1 MTSSR
6 TGGQILVDQL
16 ITHGVEQL
24 FCVPGESFL
33 AVLDAL
39 HDAAIKVTVCRQ
51 EGGAAMMAE
60 AQGKLTGQP
69 GVCFVTRGPG
79 ATNASAGVHI
89 AHQDATPLLL
99 FVGQVAR
106 EALGREAFQEL
117 DYGAVFGSMAK
128 WVVQIDDPARL
139 PELVSRAFHVAT
151 SGRPGPVV
159 IALPEDMLTEAAQV
173 ADALPYAVT
182 EAHPGPAALAELQQ
196 RLAQA
201 QRPVVILGGSRWSNK
216 AVQQFKSFA
225 EAYALPVFCSFRRQ
239 MLFDHSH
246 PCDGGDLGL
255 GANPKLVARIRDADL
270 VLLVGGR
277 LSEVPSQSYELL
289 AIPTPKQTL
298 VHVYADAGEF
308 GKLYRAAQSIHATPQ
323 AFAEAVSGLQ
333 PASAPAWQE
342 ATATAHAD
350 YLRWSNPEPIRIPGR
365 LQMGAVMR
373 HLREVLPAD
382 TIFCNGA
389 GNFAT
394 WVHRFWPFTTFASQL
409 APTSGSMGYGLPAGV
424 GAKRLWPTREVV
436 VFAGDGDFMMH
447 GQEFATAV
455 QYDLP
460 IIVVLLDNAM
470 YGTIRMHQERHY
482 PGRVSATAL
491 KNPDFRGYAE
501 VFGGHGER
509 VSSTEDFA
517 PALARARASGK
528 PAILHCLLDA
538 EAITPGSTLESIRQA
553 VLAKH

>member
-1 MTSSR
+1 MPASR

-16 ITHGVEQL
+16 ITHGVQQL

-39 HDAAIKVTVCRQ
+39 HDASIAVSVCRQ

-60 AQGKLTGQP
+60 AQGKLTGRP

-79 ATNASAGVHI
+79 ATNAAAGVHI
-89 AHQDATPLLL
+89 AHQDSTPLLL

-106 EALGREAFQEL
+106 DALGREAFQEL
-117 DYGAVFGSMAK
+117 DYSAVFGSMAK

-159 IALPEDMLTEAAQV
+159 IALPEDMLTAAASV
-173 ADALPYAVT
+173 ADALPYAVAET
-182 EAHPGPAALAELQQ
+182 YPGEAPLAELQQ
-196 RLAQA
+196 RLAAA
-201 QRPVVILGGSRWSNK
+201 QRPVVILGGSRWSE
-216 AVQQFKSFA
+216 AATQQFTAFA
-225 EAYALPVFCSFRRQ
+225 EAFALPVFCSFRRQ
-239 MLFDHSH
+239 MLFDHGH
-246 PCDGGDLGL
+246 RCYGGDLGL
-255 GANPKLVARIRDADL
+255 GANPRLLERIRQSDL

-277 LSEVPSQSYELL
+277 LSEVPSQGYTLL
-289 AIPTPKQTL
+289 DIPTPQQAL
-298 VHVYADAGEF
+298 VHVYADADEF
-308 GKLYRAAQSIHATPQ
+308 GKLYRASQSIHATPQ
-323 AFAEAVSGLQ
+323 AFAEAVSTLQ
-333 PASAPAWQE
+333 PTAPVAWAETTQ
-342 ATATAHAD
+342 AAHAD
-350 YLRWSNPEPIRIPGR
+350 YLRWSDPAPIRIPGP
-365 LQMGAVMR
+365 LQMGAVMQ

-382 TIFCNGA
+382 SIFCNGA

-394 WVHRFWPFTTFASQL
+394 WVHRFWPFSSYASQL

-424 GAKRLWPTREVV
+424 GAKRLWPQREVV

-455 QYDLP
+455 QYGLP

-482 PGRVSATAL
+482 PGRVSATQL

-509 VSSTEDFA
+509 VTRTEEFA

-528 PAILHCLLDA
+528 PSILHCLLDP
-538 EAITPGSTLESIRQA
+538 EAITPSSTLQSIRTAAFAAQ
-553 VLAKH
+553 